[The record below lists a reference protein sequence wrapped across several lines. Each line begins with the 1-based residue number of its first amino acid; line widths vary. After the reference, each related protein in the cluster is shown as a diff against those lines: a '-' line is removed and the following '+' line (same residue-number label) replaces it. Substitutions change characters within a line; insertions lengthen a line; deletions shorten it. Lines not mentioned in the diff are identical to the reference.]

1 MAEEAKIEAKK
12 EDGKKIMATILKVIL
27 GLAFLVLGA
36 WLVYRGWYFLLG
48 LIKGSVGL
56 FFLLAGIIT
65 LAIAKE

>member
-27 GLAFLVLGA
+27 GLAFLILGA